1 MKQHILFIIDGL
13 PGGGAERVVL
23 SLSHG
28 LVLAGYDVTLLSL
41 SNTRDYDIPEGVDY
55 QVSADTY
62 RGLFHR
68 QTEIR
73 RRAGKMDTFLSDLF
87 TRKGKPVLVV
97 SNLHKTDR
105 IVAVSQALTGLN
117 VWFCLH
123 GMFSASYLG
132 NKTGLRRRL
141 KQEKIRRVYNG
152 RNIIGVSGAVCRDLC
167 ENVGVTPQQC
177 VTIYNPFDVAD
188 IQYQSQKDNP
198 YQGQDYMVHL
208 GRFHEVKR
216 QDRLLTAFALANLP
230 CKLLLAGQGSESA
243 TQTLKNQVAEL
254 GLEER
259 VEFIGFQSKPMPI
272 IRGAKAVVLSS
283 DSEGLSSVLIESL
296 ICGTPVVSTH
306 CPGGIGEIMTGEL
319 AAYLSDMTPVSLAE
333 KIRLVYEHP
342 PVITPEMYQKFEQ
355 QTIVSQYCDLI
366 QPVPSTHA

>member
-62 RGLFHR
+62 RGLFRR

-73 RRAGKMDTFLSDLF
+73 RRAGKMDTFLSGLF
-87 TRKGKPVLVV
+87 ARKGKPALVV

-105 IVAVSQALTGLN
+105 IVAASQVLAGLN

-132 NKTGLRRRL
+132 NKTGLRRRV
-141 KQEKIRRVYNG
+141 KQAKIRSVYNG

-188 IQYQSQKDNP
+188 IQRQSLKDNP

-230 CKLLLAGQGSESA
+230 CKLLLAGQGSESF
-243 TQTLKNQVAEL
+243 TQTLKSQVAEL
-254 GLEER
+254 GLEDR

-296 ICGTPVVSTH
+296 ICGTPVVSTR
-306 CPGGIGEIMTGEL
+306 CPGGISEIMTGEL
-319 AAYLSDMTPVSLAE
+319 TAYLSDLTPVSLAE

-342 PVITPEMYQKFEQ
+342 PEITPEMYHKFEQ